1 MLRKK
6 ILSLFVFSWFFAQFV
21 SAQTHEIGIQ
31 AGVANYK
38 GELAKTGN
46 LTSPGPMAQVFY
58 RANIS
63 KTISLRGN
71 VSFGRL
77 RYDATKSNDGNI
89 NSIPHEFKTNV
100 WELGG
105 QIEYNFLN
113 FRGNSK
119 KISTAWTPYA
129 FAGVGLF
136 KFEPLLNI
144 QPTYKTLTMNVPLGV
159 GFKGVISE
167 KWNWGIEFGARF
179 TFTDYLDD
187 YGLNT
192 VQGPP
197 KTPASKFTENP
208 NNKDMYFF
216 TGISI
221 SYVFPNLKKDCP
233 VQVAF

>member
-1 MLRKK
+1 MLRKT
-6 ILSLFVFSWFFAQFV
+6 ILSIFAFTLFFTGTLL
-21 SAQTHEIGIQ
+21 AQTHEIGVQ

-63 KTISLRGN
+63 KTVSLRAN
-71 VSFGRL
+71 ASFGRL
-77 RYDATKSNDGNI
+77 AYDATKSNDGNI
-89 NSIPHEFKTNV
+89 NSIPHQFKTNV

-105 QIEYNFLN
+105 QVEYNFLN

-119 KISTAWTPYA
+119 KVSTAWTPYA

-144 QPTYKTLTMNVPLGV
+144 QPTYRTLTMNVPLGV
-159 GFKGVISE
+159 GFKGIMSGN
-167 KWNWGIEFGARF
+167 WNWGVEFGARF

-187 YGLNT
+187 FGRNT
-192 VQGPP
+192 TQGSIKPIQ
-197 KTPASKFTENP
+197 FTENS

-221 SYVFPNLKKDCP
+221 SYVFPSLKKDCP